1 MAKLFLRFEG
11 KVLKEIIL
19 SHGVVTIGRLPDNL
33 VQLDNPAVSGH
44 HSRIHW
50 TGENYVVEDKE
61 SLNGT
66 FVNNRR
72 VSQSALQ
79 DRDVILVGKHTLEFR
94 DDWVGE
100 SAAHSVVDR
109 TPHWQQQLDTTSPQK
124 LEGTVVLGTKRARE
138 IMGAAARMAGAS
150 DSAIRSGTTDSS
162 SVAGSTRVLP
172 GHSIGSLTV
181 VAGRTDQRHYLLSS
195 DICAIGKS
203 KMASVR
209 MKGWFAPALAAV
221 IQRREDGYAIAASRS
236 DITVKVNS
244 TEIAGQKDL
253 TEGDLIEVARIK
265 LKFGYQEL

>member
-1 MAKLFLRFEG
+1 MAKLLVRFEQ
-11 KVLKEIIL
+11 KVLKEIVL

-44 HSRIHW
+44 HSRIYW
-50 TGENYVVEDKE
+50 TGEQYLVEDKE

-79 DRDVILVGKHTLEFR
+79 DGDVILVGKHTLEFR
-94 DDWVGE
+94 DSCVGE
-100 SAAHSVVDR
+100 SATRSVVDR
-109 TPHWQQQLDTTSPQK
+109 TSHWQQQLDTTSPGK
-124 LEGTVVLGTKRARE
+124 LEPTVVLGTKRAQE
-138 IMGAAARMAGAS
+138 MMGAAAKMAAVS
-150 DSAIRSGTTDSS
+150 DSAIRSGSAD
-162 SVAGSTRVLP
+162 GSAADTRVLP
-172 GHSIGSLTV
+172 GHSVGSLTV
-181 VAGRTDQRHYLLSS
+181 VAGKTDQRHYLLSS

-221 IQRREDGYAIAASRS
+221 IQRREDGYVIAASRS

-244 TEIAGQKDL
+244 TEIAGQKEL
-253 TEGDLIEVARIK
+253 REGDLIEVARIK
-265 LKFGYQEL
+265 LTFGYQEL